1 MAPFFFCF
9 TYQDSHGTTYIYMK
23 NDQGEMNMAEN
34 EEIKALEEKTEKT
47 EETEQV
53 IEKKPEEAAVS
64 KASKDDL
71 SAMNDR
77 ELLIALLKEQKKASR
92 RSLITATALVA
103 ICLMIGAALLIIVP
117 RINATLNN
125 AYQAID
131 NIETV
136 VANADKAIGSVE
148 KSLTGIDQMVKNV
161 DKVVVDNT
169 DSVSKTV
176 DRMSSIDIASLN
188 KSIKDLSDIIEPL
201 AKFFRR

>member
-1 MAPFFFCF
+1 
-9 TYQDSHGTTYIYMK
+9 
-23 NDQGEMNMAEN
+23 MNMAEN

>member
-1 MAPFFFCF
+1 
-9 TYQDSHGTTYIYMK
+9 
-23 NDQGEMNMAEN
+23 MAEN
-34 EEIKALEEKTEKT
+34 EEIKALEEKTEVT
-47 EETEQV
+47 EEV
-53 IEKKPEEAAVS
+53 VEKKPDEASVS
-64 KASKDDL
+64 KKSKDEFSVL
-71 SAMNDR
+71 SDR
-77 ELLIALLKEQKKASR
+77 ELLIELLKEQKKASK
-92 RSLITATALVA
+92 RSLITAISLVA
-103 ICLMIGAALLIIVP
+103 ICLIFGAAVLVIVP
-117 RINATLNN
+117 KVNATLNN

-131 NIETV
+131 NIEAV

-148 KSLTGIDQMVKNV
+148 KSLDGIDQMVKNV

>member
-1 MAPFFFCF
+1 
-9 TYQDSHGTTYIYMK
+9 MK

-53 IEKKPEEAAVS
+53 IGKKPEEAAVS
-64 KASKDDL
+64 KASKDDI
-71 SAMNDR
+71 SALNDR

-103 ICLMIGAALLIIVP
+103 ICLMVGAALLIIVP
-117 RINATLNN
+117 RVTATLNN

-131 NIETV
+131 NVETV
-136 VANADKAIGSVE
+136 VANANNAIGSVE
-148 KSLTGIDQMVKNV
+148 KSLEGIDKMVQNV